1 MLIIPAIDILQ
12 GKVVRLTKGDFNT
25 AQIYGDSPL
34 EQAKI
39 YEKYG
44 FVWVHIVDLTGS
56 KDGYT
61 STIEILKSI
70 KTETNVKIEFGG
82 GVRNLEDVKNLLD
95 LGVDK
100 VILGSLPITDKNEF
114 EMIIKNISKNNL
126 IIASDVD
133 NENVL
138 VKGWQENTNIN
149 LYDHV
154 QYCIN
159 MGIDTFLV
167 TDIALDGLLTGPNY
181 EMYKKLKDKFADIK
195 VIASGGVSSL
205 HDLIILKT
213 ANADAAVVGK
223 AIYERKINL
232 KELSLIAKQKDYSM
246 S

>member
-1 MLIIPAIDILQ
+1 MLIIPAIDILH

-44 FVWVHIVDLTGS
+44 FNWVHIVDLTGS

-61 STIEILKSI
+61 STKKILESI
-70 KTETNVKIEFGG
+70 KAETKVKIEFGG
-82 GVRNLEDVKNLLD
+82 GIRNLEDVKKLID
-95 LGVDK
+95 IGVDK
-100 VILGSLPITDKNEF
+100 VILGSLPITDRKEF
-114 EMIIKNISKNNL
+114 ELIVKNISKDNI

-133 NENVL
+133 DEIVL
-138 VKGWQENTNIN
+138 VKGWQENTKIS

-159 MGIDTFLV
+159 VGLDTFLV
-167 TDIALDGLLTGPNY
+167 TDIALDGLLAGPNY
-181 EMYKKLKDKFADIK
+181 EIYKKIKDKFADIK
-195 VIASGGVSSL
+195 IIASGGVSSL
-205 HDLIILKT
+205 HDLLILKA

-232 KELSLIAKQKDYSM
+232 KELSLIAEQKNYSV